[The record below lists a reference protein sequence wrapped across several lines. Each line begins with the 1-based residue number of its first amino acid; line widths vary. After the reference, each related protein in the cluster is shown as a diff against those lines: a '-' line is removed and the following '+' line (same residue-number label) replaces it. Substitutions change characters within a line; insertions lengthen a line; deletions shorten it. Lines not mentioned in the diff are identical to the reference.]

1 MEYLEIFGAKQ
12 NNLKNVNVRIPYN
25 KLVIVTGISG
35 SGKSSLVFDVL
46 AREGQRILFKNFASY
61 IKVGNLANISK
72 PNVDL
77 IRGLKYC
84 ICLEQKCEIN
94 DKRLTVGS
102 VSHINHFIKLLF
114 KNLSVNSIGELGKDK
129 LFSIHSVREYCKKCH
144 GFGYIKRIDKS
155 TIFNDLNDDFF
166 QSFKFTNV
174 FAFIEP
180 TFKANVLEI
189 FTRHNI
195 QAKTPVCD
203 IPENILNQIIY
214 ETNNQDLEEY
224 KCVESIIKESL
235 EKRILA
241 NKDFDYEEV
250 LCDGCQGNCFDAPIL
265 DYKINNKNIVEYKKF
280 NIANL
285 LKNIKLIKTNN
296 AAEDKLKKY
305 IQDNIEQC
313 NELFKK
319 LGIDYLTF
327 DRPVNELSGGEYQ
340 RVRIIAQL
348 RNIKIHGAIYI
359 IDEPSIGLH
368 PKDID
373 NLIDILYKIKNL
385 NNTVI
390 VVEHNLKIINSG
402 DYFIEIGEESGENG
416 GTIIAEGNKEDYLKF
431 KTVTT
436 DYLLK
441 RKRLEYSS
449 QIHKNINKW
458 LILKDCNLH
467 NLKNIT
473 LQIPLGKYI
482 CITGVSGSGKSTL
495 ITKSLYPAVKNYLSS
510 AKNRNN
516 PNLIGMENI
525 NNVNLLSQDDNS
537 ANSRSMLAMY
547 INFFKDLRSLFEK
560 LPLAKQ
566 LGITAKDLSLNNSSS
581 KYVCAECNGKG
592 YKEIKGNLNSN
603 TSLICSA
610 CNGQRYIDELSELNY
625 CGMTIADILNLTVNE
640 AIDLFQYQPT
650 LLKPLNSLAMMNLGY
665 IKLGQYIHTLSGGEI
680 QRMKLA
686 LTTFNKRNTG
696 KTLFIID
703 EPSKG
708 LHINDLYNLMKAI
721 NKLVDSGNTVI
732 VIEHNIE
739 MIKIADHIIDIGPL
753 GGDLGGEIIAQ
764 GTPQELIDKYHDVS
778 FTAQYLKKSL
788 SNEL

>member
-1 MEYLEIFGAKQ
+1 MEYLEILGAKQ
-12 NNLKNVNVRIPYN
+12 NNLKNINVRVPYN
-25 KLVIVTGISG
+25 KLIIVTGISG
-35 SGKSSLVFDVL
+35 SGKSSLVFDIL

-61 IKVGNLANISK
+61 IKVGNLANIPK
-72 PNVDL
+72 PNVDI

-84 ICLEQKCEIN
+84 VCLEQKCEIN

-102 VSHINHFIKLLF
+102 VSHIDHFIKLLF
-114 KNLSVNSIGELGKDK
+114 KNLSVNSIGEIGKNK
-129 LFSIHSVREYCKKCH
+129 LFSIHSIREYCKKCH
-144 GFGYIKRIDKS
+144 GFGYIKRLNKS
-155 TIFNDLNDDFF
+155 TIFKDLNDSFF

-174 FAFIEP
+174 FAFVEP

-189 FTRHNI
+189 FTKHNI
-195 QAKTPVCD
+195 QSKTPICN
-203 IPENILNQIIY
+203 IPENVLDKIIY
-214 ETNNQDLEEY
+214 ETNNNNLNEY
-224 KCVESIIKESL
+224 KCIETIINESL
-235 EKRILA
+235 EKKILST
-241 NKDFDYEEV
+241 KDFDYEEV
-250 LCDGCQGNCFDAPIL
+250 LCNCCQGNCFDASIL

-280 NIANL
+280 NIDRL
-285 LKNIKLIKTNN
+285 LKTIKLIKTNN
-296 AAEDKLKKY
+296 IAEEKLKKY
-305 IQDNIEQC
+305 VQDNIEQY

-319 LGIDYLTF
+319 TGIDYLTF

-348 RNIKIHGAIYI
+348 RNTKIHGGIYI
-359 IDEPSIGLH
+359 IDEPSVGLH

-373 NLIDILYKIKNL
+373 NLIDILYKIRNL

-402 DYFIEIGEESGENG
+402 DYFIELGEGSGEDG
-416 GTIIAEGNKEDYLKF
+416 GTIIAEGSKDDYLKL
-431 KTVTT
+431 KTITT

-441 RKRLEYSS
+441 RKKLEYDSP
-449 QIHKNINKW
+449 IHKNMDKW
-458 LILKDCNLH
+458 LILKNCNLH

-482 CITGVSGSGKSTL
+482 CVTGVSGSGKSTL
-495 ITKSLYPAVKNYLSS
+495 ITKTLYPAVKNYLLSP
-510 AKNRNN
+510 KNHNN
-516 PNLIGMENI
+516 PDLIGMENI
-525 NNVNLLSQDDNS
+525 NNVNLLSQEDNT
-537 ANSRSMLAMY
+537 ANSKSMLAIY
-547 INFFKDLRSLFEK
+547 INFFKDLRALFEK

-566 LGITAKDLSLNNSSS
+566 KGITAKDLSLTNNAS
-581 KYVCAECNGKG
+581 KYLCAECNGKG
-592 YKEIKGNLNSN
+592 YKEIKGSLNINTNLVCN
-603 TSLICSA
+603 T

-640 AIDLFQYQPT
+640 AIELFKYQPA
-650 LLKPLNSLAMMNLGY
+650 LIKPLNSLAIMNLGY

-686 LTTFNKRNTG
+686 LNTFNKRNTG

-764 GTPQELIDKYHDVS
+764 GTPQDLIDKYHDVS
-778 FTAQYLKKSL
+778 FTAQYLKKAL
-788 SNEL
+788 LNEL